1 MVFVVFPPVLVLPV
15 LMLFNSIG
23 KLWILF
29 LSMVATLGIVTGED
43 QVECFQYLVFNW
55 RLLWT

>member
-43 QVECFQYLVFNW
+43 QVECFQYLVFN
-55 RLLWT
+55 